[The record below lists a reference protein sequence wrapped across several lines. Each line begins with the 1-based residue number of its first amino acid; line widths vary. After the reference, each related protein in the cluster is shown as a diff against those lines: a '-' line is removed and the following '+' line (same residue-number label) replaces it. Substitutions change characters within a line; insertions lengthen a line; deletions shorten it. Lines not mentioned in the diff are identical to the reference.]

1 MPLCDKLLSIWHRPW
16 HVGAWMLYSYIVQA
30 TQAAM
35 TNAILPVAMLHAAAQ
50 FTSPDPVKQT
60 LTGIL
65 VRPADGGGVIIS
77 STDGRRAFRVTCPD
91 PKWVCEQALLL
102 SGKAFKKRIPYARI
116 AEFETPFSNAA
127 IHGGKKLAEYMQSLP
142 AIWQCEY
149 GAAADTYTNIN
160 PATLYLDSDQLW
172 PSQYGRETDTPIG
185 FNAAYLADFLAIV
198 KLYSH
203 TDLVVSERNR
213 YNTPMIFSARVNM
226 EELSVTMEY
235 LLMPVVDPA
244 SRSPYASRGMVVAVE
259 SEE

>member
-1 MPLCDKLLSIWHRPW
+1 MK
-16 HVGAWMLYSYIVQA
+16 
-30 TQAAM
+30 
-35 TNAILPVAMLHAAAQ
+35 NAILPVAMLHAAAQ

-77 STDGRRAFRVTCPD
+77 SSDGHRAFRVTCPD
-91 PKWVCEQALLL
+91 PKWVCGVTMLVCQPLLL
-102 SGKAFKKRIPYARI
+102 SGKAFRKRIPYARV

-127 IHGGKKLAEYMQSLP
+127 IHGGKKLTEYMQSLP
-142 AIWQCEY
+142 AMWQCEY
-149 GAAADTYTNIN
+149 GAAADAYTNIN
-160 PATLYLDSDQLW
+160 PATLYPDSDRLW

-185 FNAAYLADFLAIV
+185 FNAAYLADFLGIV

-213 YNTPMIFSARVNM
+213 YNTPMIFSAKVEM
-226 EELSVTMEY
+226 PELSVTMEY
-235 LLMPVVDPA
+235 LLMSLVDQA
-244 SRSPYASRGMVVAVE
+244 NKSPYASRGMVVAVE

>member
-1 MPLCDKLLSIWHRPW
+1 
-16 HVGAWMLYSYIVQA
+16 MLYSYIVQA

-35 TNAILPVAMLHAAAQ
+35 ANAILPVQMLHAAAQ
-50 FTSPDPVKQT
+50 FTSPDPVKQV

-65 VRPADGGGVIIS
+65 VRPADDGGVIIS
-77 STDGRRAFRVTCPD
+77 SSDGHRAFRVTCPN
-91 PKWVCEQALLL
+91 PKWVCQQALLL

-127 IHGGKKLAEYMQSLP
+127 IHGGKKLTEYMQSLP
-142 AIWQCEY
+142 AMRQCEY
-149 GAAADTYTNIN
+149 VAAADTYTSVN
-160 PATLYLDSDQLW
+160 PATLYPDSDRIW

-185 FNAAYLADFLAIV
+185 FNAAYLADFLTIV

-213 YNTPMIFSARVNM
+213 YNTPMIFSAKVDM
-226 EELSVTMEY
+226 PELSVTMEY
-235 LLMPVVDPA
+235 LLMPVEDQA
-244 SRSPYASRGMVVAVE
+244 NRAPYASRGMVVTAE

>member
-1 MPLCDKLLSIWHRPW
+1 MK
-16 HVGAWMLYSYIVQA
+16 
-30 TQAAM
+30 
-35 TNAILPVAMLHAAAQ
+35 NAILPVQMLHAAAQ

-77 STDGRRAFRVTCPD
+77 SSDGHRAFRVTCPD
-91 PKWVCEQALLL
+91 SKWKARQL
-102 SGKAFKKRIPYARI
+102 SGKAFKKRIPYASY

-127 IHGGKKLAEYMQSLP
+127 IYGGKKLTEYMQSLP
-142 AIWQCEY
+142 ATWQCEY
-149 GAAADTYTNIN
+149 GAAADTYANIN
-160 PATLYLDSDQLW
+160 PATLYPDSDRLW

-203 TDLVVSERNR
+203 TDLVVGERNR
-213 YNTPMIFSARVNM
+213 YNTPMIFSSWVNM
-226 EELSVTMEY
+226 PELSVTMEY
-235 LLMPVVDPA
+235 LLMPLVDQA
-244 SRSPYASRGMVVAVE
+244 NKAPYASLGINWVAVE

>member
-1 MPLCDKLLSIWHRPW
+1 
-16 HVGAWMLYSYIVQA
+16 
-30 TQAAM
+30 
-35 TNAILPVAMLHAAAQ
+35 
-50 FTSPDPVKQT
+50 
-60 LTGIL
+60 
-65 VRPADGGGVIIS
+65 
-77 STDGRRAFRVTCPD
+77 
-91 PKWVCEQALLL
+91 LLL

-235 LLMPVVDPA
+235 LLMPVVDQA

>member
-1 MPLCDKLLSIWHRPW
+1 
-16 HVGAWMLYSYIVQA
+16 MLYSYIVQT

-35 TNAILPVAMLHAAAQ
+35 TNAILPVQMLHAAAQ

-65 VRPADGGGVIIS
+65 VRPADDGGVIIS
-77 STDGRRAFRVTCPD
+77 STDGHRAFRVTCPD
-91 PKWVCEQALLL
+91 PKWRCKQALLL

-127 IHGGKKLAEYMQSLP
+127 IYGGKKLTEYMQSLP
-142 AIWQCEY
+142 ATWQCELE
-149 GAAADTYTNIN
+149 GSKHNYTNVN
-160 PATLYLDSDQLW
+160 PATLYPGSDQVW

-185 FNAAYLADFLAIV
+185 FNAAYLADFLTIV

-203 TDLVVSERNR
+203 TDLVVSERNK
-213 YNTPMIFSARVNM
+213 YNTPMIFSAEVDM
-226 EELSVTMEY
+226 PELSVTMEY
-235 LLMPVVDPA
+235 LLMPVADRVGG
-244 SRSPYASRGMVVAVE
+244 SPYESRGMVAAVE